1 VRLLDRYLLRELLV
15 PLVYTLGG
23 FLLFWVVFEIFG
35 QLSVLQARNL
45 SLEEVTLYYLV
56 RVPELLLT
64 VLPIS
69 LLLALLYALTNH
81 ARHHELTAM
90 RAAGVG
96 IWRICLP
103 YLILG
108 LVFSGAL
115 FVLGEFFVP
124 QSLERS
130 EEILNQYNLE
140 APEKHNIRQNVYFRN
155 ARDHRIWGIGSY
167 NLESSEMLGV
177 NIEWTIDSGIVRRLI
192 ARRALYTNEQWMFF
206 DLQQFTYEAG
216 LDLEKATRP
225 TRTNQLIMPEFA
237 ETPRD
242 IGVIL
247 KFNSLNGISAAKKAH
262 LTLDEIQ
269 YLRLHLQLNTKD
281 TAILETQWHARL
293 AQPWTCLVVVLVTV
307 PFGAASGR
315 RNVFVGVAASIFICF
330 AYFIIMR
337 FSLALGTGGY
347 LSPVLAGW
355 LPNLIFG
362 GTGLCLT
369 QLTR

>member
-1 VRLLDRYLLRELLV
+1 MRLLDRYLLRELLV

-103 YLILG
+103 YIILG

-130 EEILNQYNLE
+130 EEILNQHSPE
-140 APEKHNIRQNVYFRN
+140 ALAKRNIRQNVYFRN

-225 TRTNQLIMPEFA
+225 TRTNQLTLPEFT
-237 ETPRD
+237 ETP
-242 IGVIL
+242 
-247 KFNSLNGISAAKKAH
+247 
-262 LTLDEIQ
+262 
-269 YLRLHLQLNTKD
+269 
-281 TAILETQWHARL
+281 AIL
-293 AQPWTCLVVVLVTV
+293 V
-307 PFGAASGR
+307 S
-315 RNVFVGVAASIFICF
+315 S
-330 AYFIIMR
+330 
-337 FSLALGTGGY
+337 
-347 LSPVLAGW
+347 
-355 LPNLIFG
+355 
-362 GTGLCLT
+362 
-369 QLTR
+369 